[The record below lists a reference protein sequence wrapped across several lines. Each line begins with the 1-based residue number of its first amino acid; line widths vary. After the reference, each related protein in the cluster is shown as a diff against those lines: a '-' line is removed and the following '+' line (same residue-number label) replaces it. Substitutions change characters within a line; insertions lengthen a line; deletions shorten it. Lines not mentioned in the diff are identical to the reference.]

1 MENYNQLKWQG
12 GNKYLRALWFLIKFN
27 YIRWTTINMKITNLT
42 QKTLGN
48 RGYWICTYTSIQ
60 RRTFLHTNKGLLSL
74 AFLSWSPSSV
84 LKCLLCW
91 NLPLFQAYYWG
102 DLLKLSQHDLL
113 MGLCREAQGIFLHEE
128 LTENDNREFSFT
140 ISSLFF
146 YAFFGHLMWIN
157 TMFFNKIK
165 TWKLSSNLVK
175 NGGVLTP
182 KNIENKNI

>member
-1 MENYNQLKWQG
+1 
-12 GNKYLRALWFLIKFN
+12 
-27 YIRWTTINMKITNLT
+27 MKITNLT

-91 NLPLFQAYYWG
+91 NLPLFQAYYLS